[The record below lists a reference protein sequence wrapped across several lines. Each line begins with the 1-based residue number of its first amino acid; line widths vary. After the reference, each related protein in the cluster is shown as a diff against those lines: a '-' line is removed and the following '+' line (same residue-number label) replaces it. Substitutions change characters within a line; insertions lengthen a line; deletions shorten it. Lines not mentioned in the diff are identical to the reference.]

1 MKDKRLIIALLCGL
15 LIISNIATYHF
26 AVNLMPGIRGEE
38 PVLSPGEENEI
49 EEILE
54 EEQIEDLEELGLL
67 IKVLNLLQDRYIEM
81 VSVEK
86 LVRGAIDGM
95 IEALE
100 DPQTSFLDKEELE
113 NLFIQTTGTFTGIGI
128 EVTMVED
135 RVTVIAPIKG
145 TPGEKAGL
153 APGDQ
158 IIEVDGENI
167 EGIPLL
173 EAINKIRGPE
183 GTEVKLTVKREGLQD
198 ALEFQVV
205 RDNIQLETVD
215 YHMTEK
221 GFGYIQISNFDEQT
235 GIHFRRALEEL
246 EEKNIEGLIIDLRD
260 NPGGLLQSAIEVGRE
275 VVPRGPITYM
285 VDGKGEILETYSSF
299 ADPKPY
305 PMVVLVNSFS
315 ASASEIVAGALQDSG
330 AAVLVGE
337 PTFGKATVQ
346 NIHRFYAEEAG
357 MRYTVAKYLTPDK
370 RDINKEGLQPDFKEE
385 LPEVFYFHRF
395 PFTRHLSPGDY
406 GDEVYYMQEMLELLG
421 YPCGEEGLF
430 DDKTEE
436 SLKEFQRDMGIEPQG
451 VLEDYTSRKLRE
463 EVRNSLP
470 LHDTQLQKAEDYLK
484 GLD

>member
-54 EEQIEDLEELGLL
+54 EEQIRDLEELGLL

-285 VDGKGEILETYSSF
+285 VDGKGEILETYSSY

>member
-167 EGIPLL
+167 EGMPLL

-285 VDGKGEILETYSSF
+285 VDGKGEILETYSSY

-463 EVRNSLP
+463 EIRNSLP

>member
-1 MKDKRLIIALLCGL
+1 MKDKRLIIALLCSL

-128 EVTMVED
+128 EVTMIED

-167 EGIPLL
+167 EGVPLL

-246 EEKNIEGLIIDLRD
+246 EEKNMEGLIIDLRD

-285 VDGKGEILETYSSF
+285 VDGKGEILETYSSY

-330 AAVLVGE
+330 TAVLVGE

-470 LHDTQLQKAEDYLK
+470 LYDTQLQKAEDYLK

>member
-421 YPCGEEGLF
+421 YTCGEEGLF

>member
-285 VDGKGEILETYSSF
+285 VDGKGEILETYSSY